1 VSNQKENPMRIAD
14 ILADKGSRVCIIDH
28 EHPLRDVIGIMHGE
42 KIGAVVIM
50 NGLSGVPIGIVSM
63 TEVLQALQQYGA
75 SALKHCATGIMRKP
89 PPQCGRDTSLRA
101 AMRQMTLDRTRH
113 LLVIDDAGA
122 VTGIVS
128 MGDLVAARLEGVEL
142 EVNVLRDMAQSH
154 MLSGNA

>member
-1 VSNQKENPMRIAD
+1 MHVD
-14 ILADKGSRVCIIDH
+14 HILAGKGSRVCVIDH

-42 KIGAVVIM
+42 SIGAVVIM

-63 TEVLQALQQYGA
+63 TEVLQALQQFGA

-89 PPQCGRDTSLRA
+89 PPQCRRETSLRE

-122 VTGIVS
+122 MTGIVS

-142 EVNVLRDMAQSH
+142 EVSVLRDMAQSH
-154 MLSGNA
+154 MLSETA